1 MEIVLITGATGQLGS
16 ALVAS
21 LSKDYQ
27 IIPTSSVDFD
37 VADFNKT
44 KEYILKKQPDVIIH
58 SAAYTDVD
66 GCENNPDKAFR
77 VNGLGTRNVAVAARQ
92 VKAKLF
98 YISTDYVFDG
108 SKIGPYYEYD
118 QPHPLNIYGK
128 SKLFG
133 EESVKEQLNQ
143 FFIIRTAWLYGKKGK
158 NFVKTMLELARK
170 KEKLKVVNDQ
180 RGTPTYTA
188 DLAKQ
193 VKELIPTDLYGT
205 YHCTSQGSCTWYEF
219 ALEIFRLSGL
229 DVKIEP
235 VTSEEFSRAVKR
247 PKNSVLENYMLKLQ
261 GLYLMPHW
269 KESLKRFMGELNL
282 QHELEAQMEEAL

>member
-16 ALVAS
+16 VLVAS
-21 LSKDYQ
+21 LSKNYQ
-27 IIPTSSVDFD
+27 VIPTSSVDFNI
-37 VADFNKT
+37 ADFNET
-44 KEYILKKQPDVIIH
+44 KEYILKKRPDVIIH

-66 GCENNPDKAFR
+66 GCETNHDKAFR
-77 VNGLGTRNVAVAARQ
+77 VNGLGTRNVAVATRQ

-108 SKIGPYYEYD
+108 SKIEPYYEYD
-118 QPHPLNIYGK
+118 QPNPLNIYGK

-143 FFIIRTAWLYGKKGK
+143 FFIIRAAWLYGKKRK
-158 NFVKTMLELARK
+158 NFVKTMLELATK
-170 KEKLKVVNDQ
+170 NEKLKVVNDQ

-188 DLAKQ
+188 DLSNQ
-193 VKELIPTDLYGT
+193 IKELIHTDLYGT

-219 ALEIFRLSGL
+219 ALEIFRLNGL

-235 VTSEEFSRAVKR
+235 VTSEEFSRAAKR

-261 GLYLMPHW
+261 GIDLMPHW
-269 KESLKRFMGELNL
+269 KESLKRFMGEFNL
-282 QHELEAQMEEAL
+282 QSELVAQMEEAL